1 MAALMNLRQMS
12 VLQRSVWN
20 HFSRVSRNISTSKKN
35 SEAAA
40 TSAPTASQQSCGDE
54 EPKNWVSYGFDYKNE
69 SDDVNAHHASF
80 FFSVTL
86 CLVFGSFMWAYA
98 PDVHMRDW
106 AQREAFLELR
116 RRENNG
122 YPPISPN
129 YIDPKTIQL
138 PDEED
143 ICDIEIII

>member
-1 MAALMNLRQMS
+1 MNLRQIS

-20 HFSRVSRNISTSKKN
+20 HLNKVSRNISTSKKN

-40 TSAPTASQQSCGDE
+40 TSAPASQRSSGDD

-116 RRENNG
+116 RREANG
-122 YPPISPN
+122 QLPISPN
-129 YIDPKTIQL
+129 YICPKTIKL

-143 ICDIEIII
+143 ICDVEIII

>member
-1 MAALMNLRQMS
+1 MAALLNLRQMS

-20 HFSRVSRNISTSKKN
+20 HFNKVSRNISTSKKN
-35 SEAAA
+35 SEAATA
-40 TSAPTASQQSCGDE
+40 ASSAPSCGD

-116 RRENNG
+116 RRESKG
-122 YPPISPN
+122 LPPISPHHV
-129 YIDPKTIQL
+129 DPKTITL
-138 PDEED
+138 PDEGD
-143 ICDIEIII
+143 ICDIEILI

>member
-1 MAALMNLRQMS
+1 MAALINLRQMS

-20 HFSRVSRNISTSKKN
+20 HFNKVSRTISTSKKN

-40 TSAPTASQQSCGDE
+40 AATPSPQCGD

-69 SDDVNAHHASF
+69 SDDVNAHNASF

-116 RRENNG
+116 RRERNAMA
-122 YPPISPN
+122 PISPH
-129 YIDPKTIQL
+129 YVDPKNIKL

-143 ICDIEIII
+143 ICDLEIII